1 MTTRNPVILI
11 VDDTPL
17 IQLLISKFLEGC
29 GYTLEFAND
38 GEIACEK
45 LFANPDLY
53 DAVLLDRMMPNVDGM
68 EVLRRIRH
76 DDRFKLL
83 PVILQTAMA
92 SAEDFAAGLNAGAYY
107 YLSKP
112 LQKSSVR
119 AVLASALRER
129 VGRISEEE
137 TFKFRKQALE
147 TLDEAQF
154 TFRTIESAIHLS
166 DLVSSLC
173 PSSETVRMG
182 VLELMINAIEHG
194 NLGITYD
201 EKGQLISDEKLTEE
215 IERRLTLPEYAYR
228 KVTLK
233 FSRLIEKIVFTIQDE
248 GKGFDPEPY
257 LEIRPERMLDNHGR
271 GIAISCKLAFS
282 ELHYLGKGNCVQ
294 ATINT
299 II

>member
-1 MTTRNPVILI
+1 MRTRNPVILI

-29 GYTLEFAND
+29 DYTLEFAND

-45 LFANPDLY
+45 LFGNPGRY

-68 EVLRRIRH
+68 EVLRRIKQ
-76 DDRFKLL
+76 DDRLKLL
-83 PVILQTAMA
+83 PVIFQTALT
-92 SAEDFAAGLNAGAYY
+92 SPEDLAEGLNAGAYY

-112 LQKSSVR
+112 LKKSTVR
-119 AVLASALRER
+119 AVLATALRER
-129 VGRISEEE
+129 LGRISEEE
-137 TFKFRKQALE
+137 TFNFRKLALE
-147 TLDEAQF
+147 ALDEAQF
-154 TFRTIESAIHLS
+154 TFKTVEGAMHIAELA
-166 DLVSSLC
+166 SSLC
-173 PSSETVRMG
+173 PSPETVRMG

-215 IERRLTLPEYAYR
+215 IERRLALPENAH
-228 KVTLK
+228 KKAVLK
-233 FSRLIEKIVFTIQDE
+233 FSRLKEKIVFTIQDE

-257 LEIRPERMLDNHGR
+257 LEIRPERMMDNHGR

-282 ELHYLGKGNCVQ
+282 ELIYLGKGNCVQ
-294 ATINT
+294 ATVNMT
-299 II
+299 T